1 MGAVESVLREVE
13 KVTIR
18 PLGEVARGVEKVTI
32 RPLGEVARG
41 VEKVTIRPL
50 GEIARELEKVTI
62 RPLGEVARGLE
73 KVTIRPLGEIASD
86 LERLL
91 RKPLGGIASRT
102 VLLMERVKE
111 VVEQDAS
118 INSNI
123 DRQARRENLNAI
135 AADAVQLQGDIN
147 ETILITPP
155 TESDDLQV
163 LNGFHTFTSNML
175 DGVETLQDNEDVIQ
189 NQKEMKQNIAALTQ
203 GRQELIENNTALTQ
217 DRQELIKNNTAL
229 TQDRQELI
237 EDNTALIQDNTYLA
251 SENNNL
257 RSRLD
262 QLEAMFRDFIV
273 NENNSD
279 QSILT
284 HSSDDEEEFNISADF
299 A

>member
-13 KVTIR
+13 KVTLR

-50 GEIARELEKVTI
+50 GEIARELEKVTL
-62 RPLGEVARGLE
+62 RPLGEVARGIE
-73 KVTIRPLGEIASD
+73 KVTIRPLGEIARD

-102 VLLMERVKE
+102 VLIMERVKE

-135 AADAVQLQGDIN
+135 AADTVQLQGDIN
-147 ETILITPP
+147 EAILATPP
-155 TESDDLQV
+155 TKDDDL
-163 LNGFHTFTSNML
+163 LFLG
-175 DGVETLQDNEDVIQ
+175 GVQEANNNILGGIEILQNNEDYIK
-189 NQKEMKQNIAALTQ
+189 NQQEMQQNIE
-203 GRQELIENNTALTQ
+203 ELIQNNTALTQ
-217 DRQELIKNNTAL
+217 NNE
-229 TQDRQELI
+229 R
-237 EDNTALIQDNTYLA
+237 LA
-251 SENNNL
+251 SENKNL

-273 NENNSD
+273 SENNSD
-279 QSILT
+279 QSNLT
-284 HSSDDEEEFNISADF
+284 DDGDNDDEFNASANF